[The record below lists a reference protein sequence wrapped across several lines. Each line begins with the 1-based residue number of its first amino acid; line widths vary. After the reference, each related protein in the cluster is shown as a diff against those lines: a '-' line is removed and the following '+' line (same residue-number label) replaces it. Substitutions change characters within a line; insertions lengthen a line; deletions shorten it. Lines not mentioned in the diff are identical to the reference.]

1 MWLNHNNKMKKIY
14 YIFLFVIFANSI
26 AAKAQ
31 TAGDYFNRA
40 ANEYIYQNDQVALN
54 TIDNGLKSYPD
65 DMSLTNLKEKILKD
79 KEEQQQKDQ
88 QQEQQNQD
96 QEEQKDQEQKEQ
108 EEQEEQ
114 QQEEEQQQQQDQQE
128 SEEGEDAEQ
137 KDQPQQNPEEKETEE
152 EGEEMQQPP
161 KSREE
166 KLEELNLT
174 EEKARMILEAM
185 KNNEIQYIQQN
196 KRKPTKK
203 TDNSKPDW

>member
-1 MWLNHNNKMKKIY
+1 MRKVFYSI
-14 YIFLFVIFANSI
+14 LFIVFTISVTVS
-26 AAKAQ
+26 AQ

-54 TIDNGLKSYPD
+54 TIDNGLKSFPD
-65 DMSLTNLKEKILKD
+65 DPPLTSLKEKILKE

-88 QQEQQNQD
+88 QQNQEQQEQ
-96 QEEQKDQEQKEQ
+96 QEQEQKEQ
-108 EEQEEQ
+108 EQQEQEQ
-114 QQEEEQQQQQDQQE
+114 KEEQQQQDQQE
-128 SEEGEDAEQ
+128 ADEGEDAEQ
-137 KDQPQQNPEEKETEE
+137 KDQPQQQPEQQETEE

-203 TDNSKPDW
+203 PDNSKPDW